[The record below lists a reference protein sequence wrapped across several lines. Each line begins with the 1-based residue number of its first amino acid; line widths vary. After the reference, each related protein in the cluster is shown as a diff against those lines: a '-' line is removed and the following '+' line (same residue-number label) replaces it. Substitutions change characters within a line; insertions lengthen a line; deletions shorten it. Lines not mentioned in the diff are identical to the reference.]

1 MAQGQSTK
9 TISWIKRVRT
19 SRLSV
24 KNSLSLGGRGA
35 GSEGCRFFRGRAV
48 DQSQEDWTGKVYV
61 RLPGKGNSNPHGARI
76 VHQIISMIEWIR
88 TSRLSIKNSLSRKV
102 WGVPELSCELR
113 PDTRLRRMLCGKKSS
128 RSSRLISSGA
138 WLTVWGSG
146 LIAEGRIASRCG
158 FRVQDLGFRIQDVG
172 FRVQDL
178 GFRVQDLRFRVL
190 DLG

>member
-1 MAQGQSTK
+1 
-9 TISWIKRVRT
+9 
-19 SRLSV
+19 
-24 KNSLSLGGRGA
+24 
-35 GSEGCRFFRGRAV
+35 
-48 DQSQEDWTGKVYV
+48 
-61 RLPGKGNSNPHGARI
+61 
-76 VHQIISMIEWIR
+76 
-88 TSRLSIKNSLSRKV
+88 
-102 WGVPELSCELR
+102 
-113 PDTRLRRMLCGKKSS
+113 MLCGKKSS

-158 FRVQDLGFRIQDVG
+158 FRVQELGFRIQDVG